1 MRRGTVLACL
11 LVLLNAT
18 AVGYAQQDATLVGT
32 ASAASTDRSQP
43 ASALL
48 RVRHLVT
55 KSRDLILL
63 ALDQIDTVVV
73 AHARVMSYRLD
84 RTRMMSWI
92 WRRPARA
99 LANRRPSELLCIAPR
114 ATKLTRSR
122 MGG

>member
-1 MRRGTVLACL
+1 MRRGTFLACL

-73 AHARVMSYRLD
+73 AHARVMSYRLESYKD
-84 RTRMMSWI
+84 DVLDLAPSCARTR
-92 WRRPARA
+92 
-99 LANRRPSELLCIAPR
+99 
-114 ATKLTRSR
+114 
-122 MGG
+122 